1 MQRCNIS
8 IWQEVWL
15 IVPSFYRDSES
26 GMSVWVWSDDARQ
39 GSCRC
44 ICVLLIP
51 SYQIYK
57 EYIDNDGAMD
67 EETRGVSTFLSRR
80 LLWKQFSIISLS
92 GVSCLR
98 CPVQVSLHFAAST
111 SRAAPALRGV
121 AWSLVAWCLKILV
134 ATAASRRTTT
144 PSERFENYLDFT
156 VIYLFNCE
164 VEMSTGG
171 FINFIFWTRKHF

>member
-26 GMSVWVWSDDARQ
+26 GMRLGLKRWCHARQ

-44 ICVLLIP
+44 NCVLLIP

-80 LLWKQFSIISLS
+80 LLWKQFSIRLS

-111 SRAAPALRGV
+111 SSNSSFAGRGLESSGLMPQNISGDCGIKVDYNALREI
-121 AWSLVAWCLKILV
+121 WEL
-134 ATAASRRTTT
+134 SR
-144 PSERFENYLDFT
+144 FHGH
-156 VIYLFNCE
+156 LF
-164 VEMSTGG
+164 V
-171 FINFIFWTRKHF
+171 